1 MASLESHLSAL
12 LDAHRNSN
20 AEWYTNRAFPLA
32 DESKRINISFNANE
46 WVELT
51 ASVSGWF
58 VVKAT
63 GSKTSLEIGTNG
75 ENEAVFGAD
84 FSYVRGFVPCR
95 KGDLLRFK
103 LSATSVTDQSAYII
117 PVGG

>member
-1 MASLESHLSAL
+1 MASLETHLSAL
-12 LDAHRNSN
+12 LDAHRDNN
-20 AEWYTNRAFPLA
+20 AEWYTDRAFPLG

-46 WVELT
+46 WNGVT

-63 GSKTSLEIGTNG
+63 GIKTSLEIGTNG

-84 FSYVRGFVPCR
+84 FTYVRGFVPCR
-95 KGDLLRFK
+95 KGDSLRFK
-103 LSATSVTDQSAYII
+103 LSAAAITDQIAYIL
-117 PVGG
+117 PVG